1 VRIQGTHGVSSSGAG
16 GWTWSPWRFAL
27 AAAAVAAT
35 SLVLVVALGTVDLPD
50 PAAALSD
57 ATRSLGGWT
66 YLAVPG
72 FAFLE
77 TGAFV
82 GLLVPGETAVVVGGV
97 VAERGSVALP
107 ALIGLVW
114 AAAVAGDVVSFG
126 LGRRLGR
133 PFLDA
138 HGARLRITPER
149 IDRVERFFAR
159 YGGRAVLLGR
169 FVGILRALTPFVA
182 GASRLPLRRFLPFSV
197 VGALG
202 WAATFTL
209 VGYAFAG
216 SFESAGETAARIAL
230 AAAALAAV
238 LLVVGARLRRARER
252 RPDHESSRQ
261 ERGDDAE
268 RRADQPSGDHV
279 ERVVHAQIDARERH
293 RRGQSERPEAQLRA
307 EERNDCGAG
316 EGGRAVA
323 RGERGVA
330 GERHERGEVGIRLGR
345 PRTVEQVL
353 EPFGHDGGAE
363 QRHRGRGGGDW
374 QAPASQVRAEAETD
388 EQRPLHP
395 PGREHHEDGGQ
406 HRMLEE
412 RRGLDQRPVE
422 IERRHRKRA
431 AEGSKRPTLL
441 VIVNARAS
449 GVENPESTGEELV
462 AVLHGLGSSASA
474 AVTDTEPG
482 LWEALRAAAD
492 SGRRAVLVGGD
503 GSLHAAAN
511 APLAALPDL
520 ALVPAGRANNI
531 ARALGIP
538 SDRLGALR
546 VAALAS
552 PRPLDAL
559 RVRTPE
565 RTIYALEAVSAG
577 FQAEARAAYSGDN
590 SADLRRGL
598 RALVDAVRRYEPYRV
613 HARVDAVELGP
624 VPAAQLFLSNLPY
637 FGFGFEVNPGADPAD
652 GRLEAI
658 LLEAD
663 GRAALVRLLHA
674 TYRGRHLGFPGVVRL
689 SGHRAE
695 LTEALPLVADAVPL
709 GTTTAT
715 VTVEPARLR
724 VASPDPG
731 GAR

>member
-1 VRIQGTHGVSSSGAG
+1 MNTVPRRRPLLLAGT
-16 GWTWSPWRFAL
+16 
-27 AAAAVAAT
+27 VAAGT
-35 SLVLVVALGTVDLPD
+35 ALVLVLVLGPIDIPD
-50 PAAALSD
+50 PSAAVSD

-66 YLAVPG
+66 YLAIPG

-97 VAERGSVALP
+97 VAEGGGAALP

-138 HGARLRITPER
+138 HGARLRITPEHV
-149 IDRVERFFAR
+149 DRVERFFAR

-169 FVGILRALTPFVA
+169 FVGILRALMPFVA
-182 GASRLPLRRFLPFSV
+182 GASRLPLRRFLPYSV

-202 WAATFTL
+202 WAASFTL
-209 VGYAFAG
+209 VGYGFAG
-216 SFESAGETAARIAL
+216 SFESAGETAARIAM
-230 AAAALAAV
+230 AAAVVAAV
-238 LLVVGARLRRARER
+238 LLVVGVRLRRARQRHGGHESPRDER
-252 RPDHESSRQ
+252 RDH
-261 ERGDDAE
+261 AK
-268 RRADQPSGDHV
+268 RRADQPAGDHV
-279 ERVVHAQIDARERH
+279 ERVMHAQIHARERH
-293 RRGQSERPEAQLRA
+293 RNGQSERPETQPRA
-307 EERNDCGAG
+307 ENRDYGGAG
-316 EGGRAVA
+316 ESGRAVA

-330 GERHERGEVGIRLGR
+330 GKRHERAEPGLGLRR
-345 PRTVEQVL
+345 PRAIEELL
-353 EPFGHDGGAE
+353 EPLGHHGGAE
-363 QRHRGRGGGDW
+363 QRRRRRRGGDR
-374 QAPASQVRAEAETD
+374 QAPASPQVRAEAETD

-395 PGREHHEDGGQ
+395 PRGERHEDGGQ

-422 IERRHRKRA
+422 IERRHRGRA
-431 AEGSKRPTLL
+431 PEGSKRPALL
-441 VIVNARAS
+441 VIMNARAS
-449 GVENPESTGEELV
+449 GVENPERAGEELV
-462 AVLHGLGSSASA
+462 AVLHELGSSASA

-482 LWEALRAAAD
+482 LWEALRAAAA

-546 VAALAS
+546 VAALAGS
-552 PRPLDAL
+552 RPLDAL

-565 RTIYALEAVSAG
+565 RTIYAVEAVSAG

-590 SADLRRGL
+590 SADLRQGV
-598 RALVDAVRRYEPYRV
+598 RAFVGALRRYEPYRV
-613 HARVDAVELGP
+613 HARVDGIELGP
-624 VPAAQLFLSNLPY
+624 VPAAQLFFANLPY

-658 LLEAD
+658 LLEAG
-663 GRAALVRLLHA
+663 GRAPLVRLLRA
-674 TYRGRHLGFPGVVRL
+674 AYRGRHLDFPGVSRL
-689 SGHRAE
+689 SGHSAE

-715 VTVEPARLR
+715 VSVEPARLR

-731 GAR
+731 GAA

>member
-1 VRIQGTHGVSSSGAG
+1 MIATPARRRLLLAGA
-16 GWTWSPWRFAL
+16 T
-27 AAAAVAAT
+27 VAAT
-35 SLVLVVALGTVDLPD
+35 SLVLVVALGAVDLPD

-57 ATRSLGGWT
+57 ASRSLGGWT

-97 VAERGSVALP
+97 VAEGGGAALP

-114 AAAVAGDVVSFG
+114 AAAVAGDVVSFA

-149 IDRVERFFAR
+149 IERVERFFAR
-159 YGGRAVLLGR
+159 YGGRAVLVGR

-182 GASRLPLRRFLPFSV
+182 GASRLPLRRFLPYSV
-197 VGALG
+197 AGALA

-230 AAAALAAV
+230 AAAVLAAA
-238 LLVVGARLRRARER
+238 LLLVGARLRRARQR
-252 RPDHESSRQ
+252 RPGHEPARH
-261 ERGDDAE
+261 ERGDRAE
-268 RRADQPSGDHV
+268 RRAHQGSGDHV
-279 ERVVHAQIDARERH
+279 ERVVHAQIYARERD
-293 RRGQSERPEAQLRA
+293 RRRQAERPESQPRA
-307 EERNDCGAG
+307 EQRNDGGAG
-316 EGGRAVA
+316 EGGSAVA
-323 RGERGVA
+323 GGERRVA
-330 GERHERGEVGIRLGR
+330 GERHEGGEPGLGLRR
-345 PRTVEQVL
+345 PRTIEELL
-353 EPFGHDGGAE
+353 EALGHDRGAQE
-363 QRHRGRGGGDW
+363 RGRGRGGGDG
-374 QAPASQVRAEAETD
+374 QTPASSQVGAEPKRHEQWPLD
-388 EQRPLHP
+388 PPGGEDHEQR
-395 PGREHHEDGGQ
+395 GQ
-406 HRMLEE
+406 DRMLEE
-412 RRGLDQRPVE
+412 RRGLDERPVE
-422 IERRHRKRA
+422 VERRHRKRA
-431 AEGSKRPTLL
+431 PEGSKHPTLL

-449 GVENPESTGEELV
+449 GVENPERTGDELV
-462 AVLHGLGSSASA
+462 AILHELGSSAGA
-474 AVTDTEPG
+474 AVTHTEAG

-492 SGRRAVLVGGD
+492 SRSRAVLVGGD

-511 APLAALPDL
+511 APLAALPEL

-538 SDRLGALR
+538 ADRLGALR
-546 VAALAS
+546 VAALDSA
-552 PRPLDAL
+552 RPLDAL

-577 FQAEARAAYSGDN
+577 FQAEARGSYSADN
-590 SADLRRGL
+590 SADLRKGL
-598 RALVDAVRRYEPYRV
+598 RAFVRAVRRYEPYRV
-613 HARVDAVELGP
+613 HARVDDLEVGP
-624 VPAAQLFLSNLPY
+624 VTAAQLFLSNLSY

-658 LLEAD
+658 LLEAH
-663 GRAALVRLLHA
+663 GRAALLRLLHA
-674 TYRGRHLGFPGVVRL
+674 AYRGRHLERPGVVRL
-689 SGHRAE
+689 SGHSAE

-715 VTVEPARLR
+715 VSVEPAHLR

-731 GAR
+731 GTA